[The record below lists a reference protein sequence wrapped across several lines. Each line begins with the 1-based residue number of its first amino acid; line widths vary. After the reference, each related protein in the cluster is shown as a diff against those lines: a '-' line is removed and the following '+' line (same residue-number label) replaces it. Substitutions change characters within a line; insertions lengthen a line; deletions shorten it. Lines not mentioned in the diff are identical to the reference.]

1 MFFHVPVEVIQTTDP
16 QAQAMFNNVNDV
28 TMQSSQVHS
37 QPQAHSSNVTNS
49 SINNYRR
56 NAFVKITEQPASKA
70 LRFRYECEG
79 RSAGSIPGVLSSPEN
94 KTFPSIQVVGYRGR
108 AVVVVSCVTKDP
120 PYRPHPH
127 NLVGKE
133 GCKKGVCTV
142 EINSDTMSVT
152 FSNLGIQCVKKR
164 DIDEALRVREEIRVD
179 PYRSEYFETIF
190 DCFR

>member
-1 MFFHVPVEVIQTTDP
+1 
-16 QAQAMFNNVNDV
+16 MFNNVNDV
-28 TMQSSQVHS
+28 TMQSSQIHPQS
-37 QPQAHSSNVTNS
+37 QPNANANASNVANSNS
-49 SINNYRR
+49 SINSYRR
-56 NAFVKITEQPASKA
+56 SAFVKITEQPASKA

-179 PYRSEYFETIF
+179 PYRSEYSTVLVALTKN
-190 DCFR
+190 